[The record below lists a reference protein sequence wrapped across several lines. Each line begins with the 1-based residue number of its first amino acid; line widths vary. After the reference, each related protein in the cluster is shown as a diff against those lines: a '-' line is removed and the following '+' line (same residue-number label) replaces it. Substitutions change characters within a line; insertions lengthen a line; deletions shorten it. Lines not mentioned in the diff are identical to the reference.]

1 MSGLAALGLDLV
13 TVKRAVKRNLG
24 KPKSQ
29 ELLIRSLALVCIYIL
44 AFSVRL
50 TSVLRYESVIHEFD
64 PWFNYRS
71 TIKLVAEGVY
81 EFWNWFDAESWH
93 PLGRVVGG
101 TVYPGLMFTA
111 AALYKV
117 LVWLTACV
125 KLRDVCVF
133 LAPFF
138 AANTAMVAYL
148 FGCELKD
155 SATGLVAAAFMA
167 LVPGYMSRSVAG
179 SFDNEAV
186 AIFALVTTFYL
197 WVRAV
202 NQGTV
207 ASAVACAF
215 AYLYMAASWGAY
227 VFISNLIPLYV
238 ILMVAINRYTKRLYI
253 AYTTLWAVGSLLA
266 MQVRFIG
273 FNHIVSTELLAWNA
287 VFLGL
292 QAWEL
297 VLFVRTKLGARMFER
312 LLWLG
317 ASGLASA
324 GAAVLSLLLLSG
336 KLNPWTGRFWTLLDP
351 TYAKKFIPIVASV
364 SEHQPTTW
372 ASYIF
377 DLHGLVFLAPLG
389 LYYCFCHLTDANIFL
404 ITFALTAI
412 YFSGIMVRLMLVAA
426 PAFVLLGALGISGL
440 LQSYCRDIRAP
451 AEGKEVVVEE
461 QKGRGRKGKV
471 GERSSLPN
479 QREFAYLVVL
489 LLSLGLIRYAQHCIW
504 VTNEAYSSPSI
515 VLISGSGAN
524 RHVLDDFRE
533 AYHWLHHNT
542 KADAKIMSWWDY
554 GYQITG
560 MGNRTIIVDNNT
572 WNNTHI
578 ATVGRA
584 MASNETEAIK
594 IIRQLDVDYVLVIFG
609 GLSGYSSDDIN
620 KFLWMVRIGGGVYPD
635 HIKESDYLANGDYT
649 IGPRGTPTML
659 NTIMYKMSYH
669 DFGGI
674 TTQHGQPPGYDR
686 VRYTEIGSK
695 DTDLEHLQ
703 EAFTSENWIVR
714 IFSVKPLENRA

>member
-1 MSGLAALGLDLV
+1 
-13 TVKRAVKRNLG
+13 
-24 KPKSQ
+24 
-29 ELLIRSLALVCIYIL
+29 
-44 AFSVRL
+44 
-50 TSVLRYESVIHEFD
+50 
-64 PWFNYRS
+64 
-71 TIKLVAEGVY
+71 
-81 EFWNWFDAESWH
+81 
-93 PLGRVVGG
+93 
-101 TVYPGLMFTA
+101 
-111 AALYKV
+111 
-117 LVWLTACV
+117 
-125 KLRDVCVF
+125 
-133 LAPFF
+133 
-138 AANTAMVAYL
+138 MVAYL

-253 AYTTLWAVGSLLA
+253 AYTTLWAV
-266 MQVRFIG
+266 RFIG

-317 ASGLASA
+317 ASGLISA

-364 SEHQPTTW
+364 
-372 ASYIF
+372 
-377 DLHGLVFLAPLG
+377 
-389 LYYCFCHLTDANIFL
+389 
-404 ITFALTAI
+404 
-412 YFSGIMVRLMLVAA
+412 
-426 PAFVLLGALGISGL
+426 
-440 LQSYCRDIRAP
+440 
-451 AEGKEVVVEE
+451 
-461 QKGRGRKGKV
+461 
-471 GERSSLPN
+471 
-479 QREFAYLVVL
+479 
-489 LLSLGLIRYAQHCIW
+489 W

-542 KADAKIMSWWDY
+542 KTDAKIMSWWDY

-578 ATVGRA
+578 ATVGA
-584 MASNETEAIK
+584 WT
-594 IIRQLDVDYVLVIFG
+594 
-609 GLSGYSSDDIN
+609 
-620 KFLWMVRIGGGVYPD
+620 
-635 HIKESDYLANGDYT
+635 
-649 IGPRGTPTML
+649 
-659 NTIMYKMSYH
+659 
-669 DFGGI
+669 
-674 TTQHGQPPGYDR
+674 
-686 VRYTEIGSK
+686 
-695 DTDLEHLQ
+695 
-703 EAFTSENWIVR
+703 
-714 IFSVKPLENRA
+714 